1 MDVLVRTVKMKRKF
15 KKRRPFQE
23 RENPH
28 RLFRKMTRDHV
39 DVLENI
45 EFVLVQAWREHPG
58 IDDCLVEDALDAAIA
73 GDTASDPLSDMMLE
87 QLNSVRL
94 MRSDIDDKI
103 WKAGLKVVLKSVHNH
118 SDAMPGERDYLVFAD
133 QFIP

>member
-1 MDVLVRTVKMKRKF
+1 
-15 KKRRPFQE
+15 
-23 RENPH
+23 
-28 RLFRKMTRDHV
+28 MTRDHV

-45 EFVLVQAWREHPG
+45 ECVMVQVWREHPE

-73 GDTASDPLSDMMLE
+73 GDTASDPLSEMLLE
-87 QLNSVRL
+87 RLNSIRL

-103 WKAGLKVVLKSVHNH
+103 WKAGLKVVLESVHTH
-118 SDAMPGERDYLVFAD
+118 SDAMPGDREYLAFAD

>member
-1 MDVLVRTVKMKRKF
+1 MKRKF

-23 RENPH
+23 QETPH
-28 RLFRKMTRDHV
+28 KLFKKMTRNHV

-45 EFVLVQAWREHPG
+45 EFVLVQTWRENPD

-73 GDTASDPLSDMMLE
+73 GDTASDPLSKLLLE
-87 QLNSVRL
+87 RLSSVRAI
-94 MRSDIDDKI
+94 RNDIDDKI
-103 WKAGLKVVLKSVHNH
+103 WKAGLKVVLESVHTH
-118 SDAMPGERDYLVFAD
+118 SDAMPGEINYLAFAD